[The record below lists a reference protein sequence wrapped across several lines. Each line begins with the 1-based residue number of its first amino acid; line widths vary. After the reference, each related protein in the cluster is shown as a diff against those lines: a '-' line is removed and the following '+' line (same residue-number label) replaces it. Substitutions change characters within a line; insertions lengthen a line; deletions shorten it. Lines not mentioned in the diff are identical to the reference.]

1 MPKLSNRGLLTSLLC
16 LGNVYVLCS
25 SLLLA
30 VLICVSRQCGPEGTG
45 VDQNGMEKKIESV
58 ADDENLWMT
67 NEVVDTE
74 RRMNE

>member
-1 MPKLSNRGLLTSLLC
+1 
-16 LGNVYVLCS
+16 
-25 SLLLA
+25 
-30 VLICVSRQCGPEGTG
+30 
-45 VDQNGMEKKIESV
+45 MEKKIESV

>member
-1 MPKLSNRGLLTSLLC
+1 MLFLKISELPIPVPECQNLSNRGLLTSLLC

-45 VDQNGMEKKIESV
+45 VDQQQDGK
-58 ADDENLWMT
+58 EN
-67 NEVVDTE
+67 
-74 RRMNE
+74 RIGCR